1 MVLNTGEHRGEE
13 MKKVAGLGC
22 VGFLALTGCYV
33 LALVV
38 MPAYAVAE
46 TAFQLPMFAPQLE
59 ARALGS
65 DPGQESEA
73 GASIRFSLQGYAGPE
88 SFACILPPEVGAL
101 SSPFGDTQ
109 GRMSPHQG
117 IDYSTCWCQDYPV
130 QTPFGGMVT
139 YAGDHAVYGGTVVI
153 ENQGWQ
159 AFFAHLSV
167 EMASPGEVVAAGD
180 VIGLSGNTGRY
191 TTGPHVHM
199 EVRECNPETGACFP
213 RDPMSALLPG
223 QSSYCNWEGLGI
235 RSSCSDYRA
244 DPGNTCPGI
253 P

>member
-1 MVLNTGEHRGEE
+1 
-13 MKKVAGLGC
+13 MKKIAGRGC
-22 VGFLALTGCYV
+22 LGFLGLTACYV

-38 MPAYAVAE
+38 LPAYAVAE
-46 TAFQLPMFAPQLE
+46 TAFQLPMFAPQIK
-59 ARALGS
+59 AWALGS
-65 DPGQESEA
+65 DPSQESEPA
-73 GASIRFSLQGYAGPE
+73 ASIRFSLQGYAGRA

-101 SSPFGDTQ
+101 SSPYGDTD
-109 GRMSPHQG
+109 GRAVAHQG

-130 QTPFGGMVT
+130 RTPFGGMVT

-159 AFFAHLSV
+159 VFFAHLSV
-167 EMASPGEVVAAGD
+167 ESASPGEVVAAGD

-199 EVRECNPETGACFP
+199 ELRECDLGTGSCTA
-213 RDPMSALLPG
+213 RDPMLALLPG
-223 QSSYCNWEGLGI
+223 QGASCDWEGLGI
-235 RSSCSDYRA
+235 AVTCSEFRA
-244 DPGNTCPGI
+244 DPDNSCPGV